1 MPEILLLIGDTVM
14 ARNDNHSRFPAAFER
29 AGWQVTLAD
38 HEDLEIQHNQLH
50 VGGRDPLQF
59 DLIWPLGFGRQAT
72 FFDRMQLLKSIPG
85 ARFVTTPDVLMYL
98 HGKHRWLHAMPE
110 THTST
115 RPESLFAVL
124 NSGGDWILKPTAGS
138 FGRDV
143 LKIRENEISLERL
156 RALLDAADNGYLIA
170 QRFVPEIQQGEK
182 RSLFA
187 AGHWL
192 GSYLRIPTDAVR
204 SNLTTGGQIAVTQL
218 TSAERRLVEPIAAE
232 LADLGAGFTAIDT
245 VYPYL
250 MEVNVA
256 NPGGLASIDSLT
268 GIDLSDEAV
277 RRLLSNPSSDS
288 AP

>member
-1 MPEILLLIGDTVM
+1 MHELLLLIGDTAI

-38 HEDLEIQHNQLH
+38 HEDLQIQHNQLR

-72 FFDRMQLLKSIPG
+72 FFDRMQLLKSLSG
-85 ARFVTTPDVLMYL
+85 ARFVTTADVLMYL
-98 HGKHRWLHAMPE
+98 HGKHRWLQAMPE

-115 RPESLFAVL
+115 RPESLLAVL
-124 NSGGDWILKPTAGS
+124 SSGGDWIIKPTAGS

-143 LKIRENEISLERL
+143 QKICENEISLE
-156 RALLDAADNGYLIA
+156 LLTSLFDAADGGYLIA
-170 QRFVPEIQQGEK
+170 QRFVPEIEQGEK

-187 AGHWL
+187 AGQLL

-204 SNLTTGGQIAVTQL
+204 SNLTTGGRIAATEL
-218 TSAERRLVEPIAAE
+218 SPAERLLVEPIAAE

-256 NPGGLASIDSLT
+256 NPGGLASIESLT

-277 RRLLSNPSSDS
+277 RQLLSGWT
-288 AP
+288 